1 MKHLGKKSLSAV
13 LAFAANLLLWVE
25 IGAACIG
32 VCMVFL
38 AAYFRRAFALQIP
51 ISYLPMTSAQIQSAG
66 QNKNFGVIN
75 TTNGI
80 LSINVDAS
88 WQNIMLILLGY
99 GALLAVVVLI
109 TYQIKRIFENFR
121 QDQPFHQSNIG
132 RIANI
137 ALILIGYSLVQWT
150 FVIVVNQILL
160 SRFTIWH
167 NLELTYD
174 FNFSCL
180 IVGVVLLAVQGVFKA
195 GLVLEEDKQLTI

>member
-1 MKHLGKKSLSAV
+1 
-13 LAFAANLLLWVE
+13 
-25 IGAACIG
+25 
-32 VCMVFL
+32 
-38 AAYFRRAFALQIP
+38 
-51 ISYLPMTSAQIQSAG
+51 
-66 QNKNFGVIN
+66 
-75 TTNGI
+75 
-80 LSINVDAS
+80 
-88 WQNIMLILLGY
+88 
-99 GALLAVVVLI
+99 LI

-121 QDQPFHQSNIG
+121 QNQPFHQSNIG

-174 FNFSCL
+174 FNFSCI